1 MIKALAID
9 DEPLALSVIETFCS
23 QLDYI
28 DLQKTFTKPNE
39 ALKHLKK
46 YPVDL
51 LFLDIHMPSLTGI
64 DFYKN
69 IEQNT
74 LVVFCTA
81 HGQYAVEGFNLNALD
96 YLLKP
101 FTFDR
106 FKQAAEKARDYF
118 SQLSNQKSIEHI
130 FVRAD
135 YSLQKI
141 TLGDIVYI
149 EALDDYLK
157 IYLHQQKT
165 IVARMTMKAMLEKL
179 PTGDF
184 IRVHRSFIVPVKR
197 VESIRNKTLQILD
210 KKIPVGNSY
219 EEEVL
224 KYFRF

>member
-9 DEPLALSVIETFCS
+9 DEPLALSVIESFCS

-39 ALKHLKK
+39 ALKHLNK

-74 LVVFCTA
+74 LVIFCTA

-106 FKQAAEKARDYF
+106 FKQATDKARDYVTLSV
-118 SQLSNQKSIEHI
+118 SQKNQHI
-130 FVRAD
+130 FIRAD
-135 YSLQKI
+135 YRLQKI
-141 TLGDIVYI
+141 MLDDITHI

-157 IYLHQQKT
+157 IYIHQQKT

-179 PTGDF
+179 PSSDF
-184 IRVHRSFIVPVKR
+184 IRVHRSFIVPIKK
-197 VESIRNKTLQILD
+197 VESLRNKMLQIGD
-210 KKIPVGNSY
+210 KKIPIGNSY
-219 EEEVL
+219 EEQVL
-224 KYFRF
+224 KYFDI

>member
-9 DEPLALSVIETFCS
+9 DEPLALNVIEAFCG
-23 QLDYI
+23 QVDYI
-28 DLQKTFTKPNE
+28 DLQKTFEKPNE
-39 ALKHLKK
+39 ALKHLNK

-51 LFLDIHMPSLTGI
+51 LFLDIHMPSLNGI

-69 IEQNT
+69 IQQNT
-74 LVVFCTA
+74 LVIFCTA
-81 HGQYAVEGFNLNALD
+81 HEQYAIEGFNLNALD

-101 FTFDR
+101 FTFER
-106 FKQAAEKARDYF
+106 FKQATDKARDYF
-118 SQLSNQKSIEHI
+118 NQFNNQKTVEHI

-141 TLGDIVYI
+141 TLNDILCI

-179 PTGDF
+179 PANDF
-184 IRVHRSFIVPVKR
+184 IRVHRSYIVPLKK
-197 VESIRNKTLQILD
+197 VESLRNKILNIGD

-219 EEEVL
+219 EAEVL
-224 KYFRF
+224 KHFSS

>member
-1 MIKALAID
+1 MIKAIAVD
-9 DEPLALSVIETFCS
+9 DEPLSLNIIETFCA

-39 ALKHLKK
+39 ALRYLEK

-51 LFLDIHMPSLTGI
+51 LFLDIHMPSLNGI
-64 DFYKN
+64 EFYKN
-69 IEQNT
+69 ITQNT
-74 LVVFCTA
+74 LVIFCTA

-101 FTFDR
+101 FTLER
-106 FKQAAEKARDYF
+106 FKQATEKAKDYF
-118 SQLSNQKSIEHI
+118 AVSSNQKSQHI

-141 TLGDIVYI
+141 NLDDITYI

-157 IYLHQQKT
+157 IYIHQQKT
-165 IVARMTMKAMLEKL
+165 IVARMTMKAILEKL
-179 PTGDF
+179 PASDF
-184 IRVHRSFIVPVKR
+184 IRVHRSFIVPIKK
-197 VESIRNKTLQILD
+197 VESLRNKTLQLGD

-219 EEEVL
+219 EEAVL
-224 KYFRF
+224 KHFST

>member
-9 DEPLALSVIETFCS
+9 DEPLALSVIESFCS

-46 YPVDL
+46 FPVDL

-64 DFYKN
+64 DFYKQ

-74 LVVFCTA
+74 MVIFCTA
-81 HGQYAVEGFNLNALD
+81 HSQYAIEGFNLNALD

-101 FTFDR
+101 FTFER
-106 FKQAAEKARDYF
+106 FQQATEKAKDYF
-118 SQLSNQKSIEHI
+118 SQRDNQKTPHLFI
-130 FVRAD
+130 RAD
-135 YSLQKI
+135 YSLQKVN
-141 TLGDIVYI
+141 LEDILYI

-165 IVARMTMKAMLEKL
+165 IVARMTMKSLLEKL
-179 PTGDF
+179 PQSDF
-184 IRVHRSFIVPVKR
+184 IRVHRSFIVPIKK
-197 VESIRNKTLQILD
+197 VESIRNKTIYLLD
-210 KKIPVGNSY
+210 KSIPIGNSY
-219 EEEVL
+219 DEQVQ
-224 KYFRF
+224 KTFRF

>member
-1 MIKALAID
+1 MIRALAID

-46 YPVDL
+46 FPVDL
-51 LFLDIHMPSLTGI
+51 LFLDIHMPSLNGL

-69 IEQNT
+69 VEQNT
-74 LVVFCTA
+74 VVIFCTA
-81 HGQYAVEGFNLNALD
+81 HGQFAVEGFNLNALD

-101 FTFDR
+101 FTLNR
-106 FKQAAEKARDYF
+106 FKQATEKARDF
-118 SQLSNQKSIEHI
+118 FAQKLNQKTNGYI

-141 TLGDIVYI
+141 NLDDILYI

-157 IYLHQQKT
+157 IHLHKQKT
-165 IVARMTMKAMLEKL
+165 IVARMTMKAMQEKL
-179 PTGDF
+179 PIIDF
-184 IRVHRSFIVPVKR
+184 LRVHRSFIIPIKK
-197 VESIRNKTLQILD
+197 VENFKNKSLQILD
-210 KKIPVGNSY
+210 RKIPVGSSY
-219 EEEVL
+219 EEGL
-224 KYFRF
+224 SQHFK

>member
-9 DEPLALSVIETFCS
+9 DEPLALSVIETFCNDI
-23 QLDYI
+23 DYI

-46 YPVDL
+46 FPVDL

-74 LVVFCTA
+74 LVIFCTA

-101 FTFDR
+101 FTLER
-106 FKQAAEKARDYF
+106 FKQATEKARDYF
-118 SQLSNQKSIEHI
+118 AISDNQKIQHI

-141 TLGDIVYI
+141 LLDDITCI

-157 IYLHQQKT
+157 IYVNQQKT

-179 PTGDF
+179 PTSDF
-184 IRVHRSFIVPVKR
+184 IRVHRSFIVPIKK
-197 VESIRNKTLQILD
+197 VESLRNKTLQLGD

-224 KYFRF
+224 KYFSS

>member
-9 DEPLALSVIETFCS
+9 DEPLALSVIESFCS
-23 QLDYI
+23 QIDYI

-39 ALKHLKK
+39 ALKHLNK

-51 LFLDIHMPSLTGI
+51 LFLYIHMPSLTGI

-74 LVVFCTA
+74 LVIFCTA

-106 FKQAAEKARDYF
+106 FKQATDKAKDF
-118 SQLSNQKSIEHI
+118 FALSSNQKTQHI

-141 TLGDIVYI
+141 MLDDIICI

-157 IYLHQQKT
+157 IYVNQQKT

-179 PTGDF
+179 PKTEF
-184 IRVHRSFIVPVKR
+184 LRVHRSFIVPIKK
-197 VESIRNKTLQILD
+197 VESLRNKTLQLGD
-210 KKIPVGNSY
+210 KKIPVGNSF
-219 EEEVL
+219 EEDVL
-224 KYFRF
+224 KYFHS